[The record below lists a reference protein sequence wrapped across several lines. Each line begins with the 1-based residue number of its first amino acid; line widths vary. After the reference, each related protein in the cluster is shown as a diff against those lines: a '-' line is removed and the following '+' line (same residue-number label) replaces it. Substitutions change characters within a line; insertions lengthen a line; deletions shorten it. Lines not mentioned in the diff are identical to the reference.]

1 MEKRVFDI
9 IFVIFFSPLILVLFF
24 VIFILSFIFNKKR
37 ILFFQFRGGL
47 NGKKIEIIKFRTM
60 EDKTKNISP
69 FNNLLRK
76 TRLDEIPQF
85 FNVLKGDLSI
95 VGPRPLHYEYK
106 DIYSVEQNKR
116 FEVKPGLTG
125 LAQIKDTY
133 SMTWSEQFK
142 IDIWYVENHNLFLD
156 VKIIIKTLFVIIKST
171 GKKEIKDKN
180 KFNGSN

>member
-9 IFVIFFSPLILVLFF
+9 IFVIFFSPLILFLFF
-24 VIFILSFIFNKKR
+24 VIFILSFIFNKKH

-47 NGKKIEIIKFRTM
+47 NGEKIEIIKFRTM
-60 EDKTKNISP
+60 EDKTKKISS

-85 FNVLKGDLSI
+85 LNVLKGDLSI

-106 DIYSVEQNKR
+106 DIYSFEQKKR

-142 IDIWYVENHNLFLD
+142 IDIWYVENISFYCFKKMKF
-156 VKIIIKTLFVIIKST
+156 KIAR
-171 GKKEIKDKN
+171 GKIGMEE
-180 KFNGSN
+180 